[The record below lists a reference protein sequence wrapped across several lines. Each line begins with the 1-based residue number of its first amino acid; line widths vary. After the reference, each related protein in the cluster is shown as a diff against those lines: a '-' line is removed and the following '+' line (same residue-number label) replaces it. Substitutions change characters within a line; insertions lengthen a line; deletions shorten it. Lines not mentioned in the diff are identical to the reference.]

1 MSHSIKSSNI
11 MNKKSINI
19 SELITKC
26 ENHLKES
33 GYSEDCISIHV
44 SKWQHGIKRYMD
56 EKFISEY
63 NEDIGEEYLCMATKN
78 QPHGSVSHKTRSI
91 HILTDFLVSGK
102 IRRKIVSLVEYP
114 LHGEIGEFV
123 KILLDGLKKIRRC
136 DSTIHDHRRI
146 LSHFVESLSLNSI
159 YRITDVNEPAILAFI
174 DSAQHGKR
182 GHFISLRLF
191 CRFLYQEKYIDKNFE
206 YLFGKNRFPRC
217 EKLPSVYDAAE
228 IKQIED
234 SINQARAVGK
244 RDYAIFLLAARLG
257 LRSSDI
263 CGLSFSNLDWDNNI
277 IRLIQR
283 KTKRAIELPLLN
295 DVGEAII
302 NYLKYGR
309 PISASGS
316 SQIFLS
322 ARSPYMELT
331 NSCLNGIITRM
342 IKTSGVKCD
351 NRKVG
356 PHTMRHSLA
365 SQLLGNG
372 VSLPV
377 ISEVLG
383 HAKTQTTMDYL
394 RIDLVNLM
402 NCTLDVPDIKQEFY
416 NQKGGVFY
424 ERV

>member
-1 MSHSIKSSNI
+1 MYHYIKLSNI
-11 MNKKSINI
+11 MNKKSIDI

-26 ENHLKES
+26 ENHLKKL
-33 GYSEDCISIHV
+33 GYSEACISTHV
-44 SKWQHGIKRYMD
+44 SKWRHGIKQYME
-56 EKFISEY
+56 EKSISDY
-63 NEDIGEEYLCMATKN
+63 NEDIGEEYLCMVTKN
-78 QPHGSVSHKTRSI
+78 QPQGSVSHKTRSI
-91 HILTDFLVSGK
+91 HILTDFLVSGT
-102 IRRKIVSLVEYP
+102 IRKKIVPFADYP
-114 LHGEIGEFV
+114 LPGKTGEVAEKF
-123 KILLDGLKKIRRC
+123 LDSLRKVRRC
-136 DSTIHDHRRI
+136 DSTIRDHRRI
-146 LSHFVESLSLNSI
+146 LSHFIESLSLNSI
-159 YRITDVNEPAILAFI
+159 YKIADINEPAILAFI
-174 DSAQHGKR
+174 DVAQHSKR

-191 CRFLYQEKYIDKNFE
+191 CRFLYQEKYVDKNFE
-206 YLFGKNRFPRC
+206 YLFGKNRFPRR
-217 EKLPSVYDAAE
+217 EKLPSVYDAVE

-234 SINQARAVGK
+234 SINQASAVGK

-263 CGLSFSNLDWDNNI
+263 CGLEFSNLDWDNNI

-283 KTKRAIELPLLN
+283 KTKRTVELPLLK

-309 PISASGS
+309 PVSTSYS
-316 SQIFLS
+316 SRLFLS
-322 ARSPYMELT
+322 ARSPYIELKGF
-331 NSCLNGIITRM
+331 CINGIITRM

-351 NRKVG
+351 DRKVG
-356 PHTMRHSLA
+356 PHAMRHSLA

-383 HAKTQTTMDYL
+383 HENTQTTMDYL
-394 RIDLVNLM
+394 RIDLGKLM
-402 NCTLDVPDIKQEFY
+402 NCTLDVPEIRQEFY